1 MGFVLHVCVSS
12 HIFAHSVF
20 FAIFYILVIHDSQ
33 HIQHKLMF
41 FGYCRQYGP
50 AQTALY
56 IRGSLQGSYCM
67 IPCHMLNVIWCA
79 FENMQLM

>member
-33 HIQHKLMF
+33 HVQHKLMF
-41 FGYCRQYGP
+41 FGY
-50 AQTALY
+50 
-56 IRGSLQGSYCM
+56 
-67 IPCHMLNVIWCA
+67 
-79 FENMQLM
+79 